1 MNTFLP
7 HRRSL
12 LLAGCALLP
21 ALARAQSD
29 FGPPPAPDAADT
41 PAPPPPPPPAPSTPP
56 VPPAEVVAEL
66 PQARLLGSGRLRY
79 MGLHICDARLWVG
92 PGFSAARY
100 ASHPLALELQYGRG
114 LSGRRIADRSMS
126 EMTRIGTVPEGKADA
141 WLAEMTA
148 AFPDVRKDDR
158 ITGVLHPG
166 ASVVFYV
173 NGVRRREVA
182 DPQFAALF
190 FAIWLSP
197 AASEPTL
204 RDALLGPGRGA
215 P

>member
-1 MNTFLP
+1 MNTPLP
-7 HRRSL
+7 TRRAL
-12 LLAGCALLP
+12 LLTAGSALLP
-21 ALARAQSD
+21 ALAFAQSD
-29 FGPPPAPDAADT
+29 LDASDTPPPAP
-41 PAPPPPPPPAPSTPP
+41 PPRPVVLTPP
-56 VPPAEVVAEL
+56 LPPAEVLAEL
-66 PQARLLGSGRLRY
+66 PKVRLLGSGRLRY

-92 PGFSAARY
+92 PDFSAATF

-126 EMTRIGTVPEGKADA
+126 EMARIGTVPEAKAELWA
-141 WLAEMTA
+141 AEMNA

-158 ITGVLHPG
+158 ITGVLRPG
-166 ASVVFYV
+166 ASVCFYV

-182 DPQFAALF
+182 DAQFAALF

-197 AASEPTL
+197 AASEQGL
-204 RDALLGPGRGA
+204 REALLGPGRGA